1 MNLSIWYLYI
11 MMDIYMMRVFSLFF
25 VLFLISSFVFFG
37 GVKSVYAVTYDLIAP
52 TGQLQ
57 RGQDVQFTINIDTEG
72 QTLTAGTIGMTYQ
85 TEPLQYVSTTPG
97 DAFPTVETETQEGGK
112 LIFKASNPNGFS
124 GTGTFAIVTF
134 KIIATAPGET
144 QLCVLFNPETT
155 PTPPPAAQPT
165 ALPKTGSTTQTGK
178 GAFLGITLLVLAGG
192 ALIYLNSRPYK
203 SKKKVRL
210 S

>member
-1 MNLSIWYLYI
+1 MKTKSPLFGFISFIILSL
-11 MMDIYMMRVFSLFF
+11 SL
-25 VLFLISSFVFFG
+25 LIIP
-37 GVKSVYAVTYDLIAP
+37 KIAYAVSYDLIAP

-97 DAFPTVETETQEGGK
+97 DAFPTVKTETQEGGR

-134 KIIATAPGET
+134 KIIATVPGTAE
-144 QLCVLFNPETT
+144 LCVLFNPEET
-155 PTPPPAAQPT
+155 PTSAPPQPT
-165 ALPKTGSTTQTGK
+165 ELPKTGSTQQTDISLFF
-178 GAFLGITLLVLAGG
+178 GASFIVLAAG
-192 ALIYLNSRPYK
+192 ALVFFNLLPYK
-203 SKKKVRL
+203 RRRQTFPRHKTL
-210 S
+210 H